1 MKSLGIYDNVMLKLT
16 LEEGVMIKQ
25 GIIRTVHIACF

>member
-1 MKSLGIYDNVMLKLT
+1 MESLGIDENVMLKWT

-25 GIIRTVHIACF
+25 GIIRTMHSACF